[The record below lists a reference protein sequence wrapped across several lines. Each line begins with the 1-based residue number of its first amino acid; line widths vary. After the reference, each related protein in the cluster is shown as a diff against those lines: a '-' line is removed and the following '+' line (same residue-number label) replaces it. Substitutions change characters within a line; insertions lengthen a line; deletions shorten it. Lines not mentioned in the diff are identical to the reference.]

1 MGEITNVKI
10 YVEGAVKLSKK
21 VHVLLLVLLLVA
33 VVTVSCGPKEAVQ
46 PTKPLVWG
54 LSADI
59 ETLNPIL
66 TESSY
71 ETDVLNGVF
80 STLIKVTDELAF
92 IPDLLVDLPEIS
104 PDGLT
109 YTFTLRDG
117 VTFHDGVELTA
128 EDVKFT
134 FTMKTAEGNNV
145 PFRLIYNNVDT
156 FTINGPYDFQ
166 IRLKE
171 LDVNWLQYLAYADAS
186 IVPKHIVEPEFIAG
200 GNSLSKGGEFSRNP
214 IGTGPYKFVEWQP
227 TEYISLEAYDGYFRG
242 EPKIKKMVY
251 KIIPDSNT
259 MFVQFNNGEIDVFD
273 SVPDNQYRELL
284 ALKEQGMPIEVFNYP
299 GFTYMHAS
307 FNMRLP
313 VFQDKAVR
321 QALNYAFPK
330 ELYVETVL
338 DNVGSVAHANTPPM
352 SWAYN
357 PDAKQY
363 EYNPAKAEELLDQ
376 AGWLPGPDGVRTKDG
391 VRLEFTMTTI
401 SGFKIREDF
410 QEIAKQ
416 EWEAIGAN
424 VSIENLEGPSFG
436 GAIQNNNFDIIIF
449 AWGGGFDPDSKA
461 LWHSSQIP
469 DETGEGQNI
478 VGYKN
483 ERLDQLLDAG
493 LKETDMNERKN
504 IYMEVQEILS
514 EDVPS
519 IFVYFYNFITAVP
532 SSLQNFR
539 PNPTQANNTWNMYE
553 WEMTDGK

>member
-1 MGEITNVKI
+1 MT
-10 YVEGAVKLSKK
+10 
-21 VHVLLLVLLLVA
+21 
-33 VVTVSCGPKEAVQ
+33 TVSCRPKMDSQ
-46 PTKPLVWG
+46 PAKPLVWG
-54 LSADI
+54 LSADV

-66 TESSY
+66 AESSY
-71 ETDVLNGVF
+71 EGDVLNGVF
-80 STLIKVTDELAF
+80 STLIKVTDQLAF
-92 IPDLLVDLPEIS
+92 IPDLLVELPDVS

-109 YTFTLRDG
+109 YTFKLREG
-117 VTFHDGVELTA
+117 VIFHDGVELTA

-134 FTMKTAEGNNV
+134 YEMKIADGNNV
-145 PFRLIYNNVDT
+145 PFRLIYNNIDT
-156 FTINGPYDFQ
+156 FTVNGPYDFQ
-166 IRLKE
+166 IKLKE

-200 GNSLSKGGEFSRNP
+200 GNSLSKGGEFSRYP
-214 IGTGPYKFVEWQP
+214 VGSGPYKFVGWQP
-227 TEYISLEAYDGYFRG
+227 TEYITLEAYDEYFRG
-242 EPKIKKMVY
+242 EPKIKQIVY

-259 MFVQFNNGEIDVFD
+259 KFVQFSNGEIDVLD
-273 SVPDNQYRELL
+273 RLPDNQYRELL
-284 ALKEQGMPIEVFNYP
+284 ALQEQGMPVQVFNYP
-299 GFTYMHAS
+299 GFAYTHAS

-313 VFQDKAVR
+313 VFQDKDVR

-330 ELYVETVL
+330 EQYIENVL
-338 DNVGSVAHANTPPM
+338 NNVGSVAHANTPPM

-357 PDAKQY
+357 PDVKQY

-376 AGWLPGPDGVRTKDG
+376 AGWLPGADGVRIKDG
-391 VRLEFTMTTI
+391 VRLEFSMTTI

-416 EWEAIGAN
+416 EWEAIGAA
-424 VSIENLEGPSFG
+424 VSIKNLEGPSFG
-436 GAIQNNNFDIIIF
+436 AAIQSNDFDVIIF

-483 ERLDQLLDAG
+483 ERMDQLLDAG
-493 LKETDMNERKN
+493 LKEVDMAERKR

-519 IFVYFYNFITAVP
+519 IFVYFSNFIAAVP
-532 SSLQNFR
+532 SSLQNFK

-553 WEMTDGK
+553 WEITGGK